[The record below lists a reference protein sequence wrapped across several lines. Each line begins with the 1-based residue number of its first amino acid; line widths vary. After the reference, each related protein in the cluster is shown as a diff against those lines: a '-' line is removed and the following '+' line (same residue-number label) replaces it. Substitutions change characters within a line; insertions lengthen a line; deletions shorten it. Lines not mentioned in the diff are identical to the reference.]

1 LDDPPEG
8 NEGAVDTSELDY
20 ELPPER
26 IAQRPAEPRDAAR
39 LLVARP
45 ARRAWEH
52 RVFRDL
58 PEYLRP
64 GDALVR
70 NVSRVIAARLVGER
84 VETGGRWE
92 GLFLREAE
100 RGVWEVLA
108 TTRGKPRVGE
118 RVAVGRGLV
127 LELIERGEG
136 GRWRVR
142 PESDRTAAELLEE
155 HGQVPLPPYIRKGV
169 EEPGDRARYQTV
181 YAMEPGSVAAP
192 TAGLHFTPELLER
205 IEAMGV
211 AVVDVTLHVGIGTF
225 RPIEAERVEDHTLHT
240 EWAEMGAESASR
252 LNAARA
258 AGGRILAVGTTSAR
272 TLEESARRGGG
283 AIAAWSGETGL
294 YIRPGHEF
302 RGMDGLITNFHL
314 PRSSLLALVAARV
327 GLEFLKE
334 LYAEAV
340 REGYRFYSYGDAM
353 LILDA

>member
-1 LDDPPEG
+1 M
-8 NEGAVDTSELDY
+8 DTSELDY

-39 LLVARP
+39 LLVVRP
-45 ARRAWEH
+45 GRREWEH

-70 NVSRVIAARLVGER
+70 NVSRVVAARLVGER

-92 GLFLREAE
+92 GLFLREVE

-118 RVAVGRGLV
+118 RVMVGRGLP

-142 PESDRTAAELLEE
+142 PESGRTAAELLEE

-181 YAMEPGSVAAP
+181 YAIEPGSVAAP

-225 RPIEAERVEDHTLHT
+225 RPIEAERVEDHALHS
-240 EWAEMGAESASR
+240 EWAEMGAESAAR

-327 GLEFLKE
+327 GLDFLKA